1 MMKDDM
7 VLKLLREVK
16 SGKVSVDDAR
26 KALEEVSLSEDTYD
40 AAVDHGVFDE
50 PEPGT
55 IVRASISP
63 SGDSWLIL
71 VFALWGIL
79 WTLYWAGTLS
89 YGLFNHW
96 DQQQLSFHLAMTLL
110 TVIMMGIV
118 YMRFVM
124 PDLII
129 VKHRRN
135 KYITPNDPDGW
146 QQYEV

>member
-1 MMKDDM
+1 MKDDVVM
-7 VLKLLREVK
+7 KLLREVK
-16 SGKVSVDDAR
+16 SGKVSVEDAR
-26 KALEEVSLSEDTYD
+26 EALTGVDLSEENYV
-40 AAVDHGVFDE
+40 AAVDHGVFNE

-55 IVRASISP
+55 IVRASLSP
-63 SGDSWLIL
+63 TGESALVI

-79 WTLYWAGTLS
+79 WTLYWAGSLS
-89 YGLFNHW
+89 YGLYNHW
-96 DQQQLSFHLAMTLL
+96 DQQRLSFHLGMTLL

-124 PDLII
+124 PDVVV

-135 KYITPNDPDGW
+135 KYIPPNDTEGW